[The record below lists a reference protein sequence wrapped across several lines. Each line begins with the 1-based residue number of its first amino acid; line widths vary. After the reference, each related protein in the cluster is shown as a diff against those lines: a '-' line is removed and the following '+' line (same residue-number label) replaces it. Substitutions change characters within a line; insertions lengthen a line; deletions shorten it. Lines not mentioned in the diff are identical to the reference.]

1 VAGTLVVRR
10 PDHPAAYSHRDQ
22 RRQVGQRGV
31 TDIHTLTH

>member
-31 TDIHTLTH
+31 TDTHMLPY